1 MATFNDLHTIVNA
14 LVSQGEGATAV
25 AQVDLSNIASLG
37 DYIIQSGRNGTNDA
51 IFGKFVDRIAKFI
64 IANRAYKSKFD
75 FLYMEPFEFGAV
87 LQKVHVAS
95 QVAQASGKYIQ
106 GDDASEAELTG
117 QMQNLPTVSVKLF
130 SNQNTWEV
138 SVTITEEQIKTG
150 FTSAENLAAF
160 ISAIFTALNSGIEKE
175 MESVG
180 RAVIAC
186 YMGELLNAQA
196 EADTASETKR
206 MAVNLI
212 AQYYAETNK
221 TVTADNAWFDA
232 DFLRWCTSFFKD
244 EKALFQEYNV
254 LRNVDTVEKFTPADE
269 LMFLIN
275 TKFADNIQRFMTS
288 NVYHDSLVSMPGY
301 KEIDYWQG
309 LGDLSAKDRTTIK
322 AKLVSTTESGGAT
335 VNNTISKAYVIGV
348 MYDPYSV
355 GLTVLERDS
364 VAVPLL
370 RSHRTTYYE
379 QFKRG
384 DYIDLAEQG
393 TVYYLEDISNP

>member
-37 DYIIQSGRNGTNDA
+37 DYIIQSGRTNDA

-95 QVAQASGKYIQ
+95 QVAQESGKYIQ
-106 GDDASEAELTG
+106 GDNASEAELTG
-117 QMQNLPTVSVKLF
+117 QMQNLPSVSVKLF

-186 YMGELLNAQA
+186 YMGELLNAQKA
-196 EADTASETKR
+196 ADTASETKR

-212 AQYYAETNK
+212 AQYKTETGK
-221 TVTADNAWFDA
+221 TVTADDAWFDA

-244 EKALFQEYNV
+244 EKALFTEYNV
-254 LRNVDTVEKFTPADE
+254 LRNVDTAEKFTPADE

-288 NVYHDSLVSMPGY
+288 NVYHDSLVTMPGY

-309 LGDLSAKDRTTIK
+309 LGDLSAKDRTTIN
-322 AKLVSTTESGGAT
+322 AKLVSTASGT
-335 VNNTISKAYVIGV
+335 THNTISKAYVIGV
-348 MYDPYSV
+348 MYDPYAV